1 MLRANSLAGFMEFDY
16 NEFTAAAVEAVRSH
30 HAWHRVVSIDL
41 ETKIEKKTDFLTG
54 ERLLAIGLARR
65 TGNEVEIKTFRL
77 KDESDGAEI
86 ELLYEA
92 ARWLAPVRPLI
103 LLGYNIAGYDYP
115 LLNMKL
121 KWHDDLLRA
130 QVPDARFAAQ
140 NGAPSSLRLEAGGKK
155 PIFPREYWALKDA
168 LTRSY
173 VLDMMHPLRYA
184 IAEHDRTTAKYKSLS
199 DVVSHAR
206 FEKVALMRRKHLAAG
221 TDQEHKG
228 KVIYDMWRTHDPN
241 FERYLEGDV
250 HDVLLLAE
258 ELFGVTA
265 SERPS
270 SPSLGGIRASSDP
283 PDGSP
288 PQ

>member
-1 MLRANSLAGFMEFDY
+1 MDFDY
-16 NEFTAAAVEAVRSH
+16 NEFAASAVETVRSH
-30 HAWHRVVSIDL
+30 HAWHRAVSIDL

-65 TGNEVEIKTFRL
+65 AGSGVEVKTFTL
-77 KDESDGAEI
+77 KDESDEAEI
-86 ELLYEA
+86 ELLYAA

-130 QVPDARFAAQ
+130 RLPDARFAAQ
-140 NGAPSSLRLEAGGKK
+140 NGAPSSPRLEAGGQK

-168 LTRSY
+168 LTRAY

-184 IAEHDRTTAKYKSLS
+184 IAAHDNLTPKYKSLS

-206 FEKVALMRRKHLAAG
+206 FEKVALMRRKQLAQG
-221 TDQEHKG
+221 TDTENKG
-228 KVIYDMWRTHDPN
+228 KVIYDLWRNHDPN

-265 SERPS
+265 SLRPS
-270 SPSLGGIRASSDP
+270 S
-283 PDGSP
+283 
-288 PQ
+288 Q

>member
-1 MLRANSLAGFMEFDY
+1 MQLDYGDFAGAVVDIVKRAG
-16 NEFTAAAVEAVRSH
+16 
-30 HAWHRVVSIDL
+30 AWHRVVSIDL

-54 ERLLAIGLARR
+54 ERLLAMGVARR
-65 TGNEVEIKTFRL
+65 TGSGVEVKTFTL
-77 KDESDGAEI
+77 KDESDEAEI

-92 ARWLAPVRPLI
+92 ARHLAPVRPLI

-130 QVPDARFAAQ
+130 SVPD
-140 NGAPSSLRLEAGGKK
+140 GEK
-155 PIFPREYWALKDA
+155 PHFPREYWALKDA
-168 LTRSY
+168 LTRAY

-184 IAEHDRTTAKYKSLS
+184 IAEHDKTTAKYKPLS

-206 FEKVALMRRKHLAAG
+206 FEKVALMRRKQLAAG
-221 TDQEHKG
+221 TDTEHKG
-228 KVIYDMWRTHDPN
+228 KVIYDLWRTHNPD

-258 ELFGVTA
+258 ELFGVTSPA
-265 SERPS
+265 SPS
-270 SPSLGGIRASSDP
+270 SP
-283 PDGSP
+283 
-288 PQ
+288 

>member
-1 MLRANSLAGFMEFDY
+1 MDFDY
-16 NEFTAAAVEAVRSH
+16 NELASAAVESVRSH
-30 HAWHRVVSIDL
+30 SAWHRAVSIDL
-41 ETKIEKKTDFLTG
+41 ETKIEKKSDFLTG

-65 TGNEVEIKTFRL
+65 AGSGVEVKTFTL
-77 KDESDGAEI
+77 KDESDEAEI

-130 QVPDARFAAQ
+130 AAPE
-140 NGAPSSLRLEAGGKK
+140 GEK

-168 LTRSY
+168 LTRAY

-184 IAEHDRTTAKYKSLS
+184 IAAHDNLTPKYKSLA

-206 FEKVALMRRKHLAAG
+206 FEKVALMRRKHLVAG
-221 TDQEHKG
+221 TDKMPPPGGNSPASLATENKG
-228 KVIYDMWRTHDPN
+228 KVIYDMWRTRNPD

-258 ELFGVTA
+258 EMYGITA
-265 SERPS
+265 SLRPS
-270 SPSLGGIRASSDP
+270 AP
-283 PDGSP
+283 
-288 PQ
+288 

>member
-1 MLRANSLAGFMEFDY
+1 MEFDY

-30 HAWHRVVSIDL
+30 HAWHRAVSIDL
-41 ETKIEKKTDFLTG
+41 ETKIEKKADFLTG

-65 TGNEVEIKTFRL
+65 AGSSVEVKTFTL
-77 KDESDGAEI
+77 KDESDAAEI

-130 QVPDARFAAQ
+130 RVPEGER
-140 NGAPSSLRLEAGGKK
+140 PV
-155 PIFPREYWALKDA
+155 FPREYWALKDA

-184 IAEHDRTTAKYKSLS
+184 IAAHDNATPKYKSLS

-206 FEKVALMRRKHLAAG
+206 FEKVALMRRKQLAAG
-221 TDQEHKG
+221 TDTENKG
-228 KVIYDMWRTHDPN
+228 KVIYELWKSHNPD

-258 ELFGVTA
+258 ELFGVK
-265 SERPS
+265 
-270 SPSLGGIRASSDP
+270 
-283 PDGSP
+283 
-288 PQ
+288 Q

>member
-1 MLRANSLAGFMEFDY
+1 MDFDY
-16 NEFTAAAVEAVRSH
+16 NEFAASAVETVCSH
-30 HAWHRVVSIDL
+30 HAWHRAVSIDL
-41 ETKIEKKTDFLTG
+41 ETKIEKKSDFLTG

-65 TGNEVEIKTFRL
+65 AGSGVEVKTFTL
-77 KDESDGAEI
+77 KDESDEAEI

-115 LLNMKL
+115 LMNMKL

-130 QVPDARFAAQ
+130 KVPEGER
-140 NGAPSSLRLEAGGKK
+140 PV
-155 PIFPREYWALKDA
+155 FPREYWALKDA
-168 LTRSY
+168 LTRAY

-184 IAEHDRTTAKYKSLS
+184 IAAHDNLTPKYKSLS

-206 FEKVALMRRKHLAAG
+206 FEKVALMRRKQLAQG
-221 TDQEHKG
+221 TDTENKG
-228 KVIYDMWRTHDPN
+228 KVIYNLWKARDPD

-258 ELFGVTA
+258 EMY
-265 SERPS
+265 
-270 SPSLGGIRASSDP
+270 GIK
-283 PDGSP
+283 

>member
-1 MLRANSLAGFMEFDY
+1 MDAHALGYDELASSL
-16 NEFTAAAVEAVRSH
+16 VETICSRGE
-30 HAWHRVVSIDL
+30 WHRVVSIDL

-54 ERLLAIGLARR
+54 ERLLAIGIARR
-65 TGNEVEIKTFRL
+65 AGASVETRTFTL
-77 KDESDGAEI
+77 KDESDDAEI

-92 ARWLAPVRPLI
+92 ARHLAPVHPLL

-130 QVPDARFAAQ
+130 RLPDARFAAQ
-140 NGAPSSLRLEAGGKK
+140 NGAPSSQQARSGGQK

-168 LTRSY
+168 LTRAF
-173 VLDMMHPLRYA
+173 VLDMMHPLRFA
-184 IAEHDRTTAKYKSLS
+184 LAAHDNLTPKYKSLA

-206 FEKVALMRRKHLAAG
+206 FEKVALMRRKQLAAG
-221 TDQEHKG
+221 TDTENKG
-228 KVIYDMWRTHDPN
+228 KVIYGMWKARDPN

-258 ELFGVTA
+258 ELFGVTSRSSPA
-265 SERPS
+265 SPS